1 MTSIKDLQE
10 KLNTV
15 LARHIDADT
24 GEANGIS
31 DFWVQ
36 NAHDSANARDVVDAL
51 NDAELLLAALDDEET
66 RLRVLADFSSSFWL
80 QKYLV
85 FAHGAGASGRAVAVA
100 IVAEQAERWRVA
112 VDEMG

>member
-1 MTSIKDLQE
+1 MSSIEDLQN
-10 KLNTV
+10 KLNAV

-24 GEANGIS
+24 GQVKGIR
-31 DFWVQ
+31 DFWVK
-36 NAHDSANARDVVDAL
+36 NARVSANARDVVDAL

-66 RLRVLADFSSSFWL
+66 RRRVLGDFSSSFWL

-85 FAHGAGASGRAVAVA
+85 FAYDSGADGRAAALA
-100 IVAEQAERWRVA
+100 IVAEQAARWRAA

>member
-1 MTSIKDLQE
+1 MSIKDLQG

-24 GEANGIS
+24 GEAKGIA
-31 DFWVQ
+31 DFWVK
-36 NAHDSANARDVVDAL
+36 NARDSANARDVVDAL
-51 NDAELLLAALDDEET
+51 NDAELLLAALDDDET
-66 RLRVLADFSSSFWL
+66 RRRVLGDFSSSFWL
-80 QKYLV
+80 QKYLI
-85 FAHGAGASGRAVAVA
+85 FAHGAGAKGRAVAVT

>member
-1 MTSIKDLQE
+1 MNSIKDLQE
-10 KLNTV
+10 KMNAV

-24 GEANGIS
+24 GEARGIS

-36 NAHDSANARDVVDAL
+36 NAHDSANTRDVVDAL
-51 NDAELLLAALDDEET
+51 NDAELLLAALDEEET
-66 RLRVLADFSSSFWL
+66 RQRVLGDFSSSFWL

-85 FAHGAGASGRAVAVA
+85 LAHGAGANGRAVAVA